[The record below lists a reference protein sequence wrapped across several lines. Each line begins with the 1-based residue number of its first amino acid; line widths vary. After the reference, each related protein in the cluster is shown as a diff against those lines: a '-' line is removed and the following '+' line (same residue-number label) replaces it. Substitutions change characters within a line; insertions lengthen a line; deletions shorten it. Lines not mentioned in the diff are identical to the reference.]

1 MILNVENLE
10 SYYGVIRALKGISF
24 YVDEGEIVALIGG
37 NGAGKTTTLMTIF
50 GIMKPKVGKVT
61 FENREIQSLKTEDII
76 RLGLAMVPEG
86 RQVFNKLSVQENLR
100 MGAYLLN
107 DDHTYNKRLEEVF
120 TLFPRLKER
129 LNQLAGTLS
138 GGEQQ
143 MLAVGRALMQGP
155 RFLALDEPSMGLAPI
170 MVETIFQAIRS
181 INGLGV
187 SILLVEQKATMAL
200 RVANRGYVIET
211 GNIVLGGTR
220 EELVRN
226 PSVRKAYLGVSE

>member
-1 MILNVENLE
+1 
-10 SYYGVIRALKGISF
+10 
-24 YVDEGEIVALIGG
+24 
-37 NGAGKTTTLMTIF
+37 
-50 GIMKPKVGKVT
+50 
-61 FENREIQSLKTEDII
+61 
-76 RLGLAMVPEG
+76 
-86 RQVFNKLSVQENLR
+86 
-100 MGAYLLN
+100 
-107 DDHTYNKRLEEVF
+107 
-120 TLFPRLKER
+120 
-129 LNQLAGTLS
+129 
-138 GGEQQ
+138 
-143 MLAVGRALMQGP
+143 
-155 RFLALDEPSMGLAPI
+155 